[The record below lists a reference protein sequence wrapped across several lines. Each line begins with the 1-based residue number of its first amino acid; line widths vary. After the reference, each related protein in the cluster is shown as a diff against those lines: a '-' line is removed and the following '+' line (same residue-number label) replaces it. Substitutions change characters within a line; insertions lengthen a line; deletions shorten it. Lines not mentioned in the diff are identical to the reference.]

1 MLDIRVPNTHQYQRC
16 QLRIDFD
23 KHYLAE
29 RLSWRGEAC
38 EGLVAWGGNNQSPEH
53 SNLIFERTA
62 SVLFLFDRFDVNAI
76 EQSIHSVE
84 EIAEKIKKARQ
95 QHQLLFQVL
104 PIHWVNLAII
114 KNCLHSVLI
123 QLPSYWFN
131 KVLIL
136 HVYRYRR
143 IARLIYTS
151 SVQGKIVRNLSNV

>member
-84 EIAEKIKKARQ
+84 EIAEKIKK
-95 QHQLLFQVL
+95 
-104 PIHWVNLAII
+104 PDN
-114 KNCLHSVLI
+114 NT
-123 QLPSYWFN
+123 SYCFRF
-131 KVLIL
+131 
-136 HVYRYRR
+136 YRS
-143 IARLIYTS
+143 I
-151 SVQGKIVRNLSNV
+151 G